1 MKNCKITNRDND
13 GLVLIKEWLV
23 TRSRI
28 DNSQPLMSQVKV
40 TALIEPT
47 PIWTT
52 VLQPVTIIIRQH
64 YSSNCNF
71 DTHKFVDYNSIIGPI
86 SPLSSSNLR
95 NNNLLSFVLIKRI
108 MSKNPKYFIRF
119 LVVFNIFH
127 LKSGP
132 TSISPNTVNSF
143 S

>member
-1 MKNCKITNRDND
+1 
-13 GLVLIKEWLV
+13 
-23 TRSRI
+23 
-28 DNSQPLMSQVKV
+28 MSQVKV

-52 VLQPVTIIIRQH
+52 VLQPVTIIMRQH

-119 LVVFNIFH
+119 LVVFNIFR
-127 LKSGP
+127 LKSVP

-143 S
+143 ALIVCARKYTSGGKTFSYFYCYASQVAPEL

>member
-1 MKNCKITNRDND
+1 MKFPAKLISCNKSQTVLYSQKQIKNYKTTIYPNYILEGIGIKANRDND
-13 GLVLIKEWLV
+13 GLVFIKEWLV

-64 YSSNCNF
+64 YSSNCNL

-95 NNNLLSFVLIKRI
+95 NNLCGSWR
-108 MSKNPKYFIRF
+108 
-119 LVVFNIFH
+119 
-127 LKSGP
+127 
-132 TSISPNTVNSF
+132 
-143 S
+143 